1 MERSTNTSRL
11 MKAQTKK
18 VRGTTVADYKKGT
31 TRKVEKKLE
40 LGPKFGIG
48 KPARTTG
55 GWMPTPKNKKTN
67 KVWRSRLT
75 KRTHRRNRKNK

>member
-11 MKAQTKK
+11 KKAQSKK
-18 VRGTTVADYKKGT
+18 GRGTTVADYKTKA
-31 TRKVEKKLE
+31 VEKKLG
-40 LGPKFGIG
+40 LGAAEVSG
-48 KPARTTG
+48 KPSKPG
-55 GWMPTPKNKKTN
+55 GFMPPTRKKRKTN